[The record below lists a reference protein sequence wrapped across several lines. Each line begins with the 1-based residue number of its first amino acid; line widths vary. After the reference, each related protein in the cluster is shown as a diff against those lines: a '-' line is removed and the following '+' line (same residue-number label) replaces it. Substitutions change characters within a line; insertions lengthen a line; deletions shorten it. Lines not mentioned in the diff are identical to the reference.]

1 MSMLSV
7 PGVYKNG
14 TITLLEPIPNLQ
26 SASVIV
32 TVLEQNPLAHGMATK
47 MTVESWL
54 GNMQGTAW
62 ILGDIVEPIEDSLT
76 EWLVLQE

>member
-1 MSMLSV
+1 MLSV

-32 TVLEQNPLAHGMATK
+32 TVLDDNLFEPGMTAK
-47 MTVESWL
+47 TVAGGWL

-62 ILGDIVEPIEDSLT
+62 ILGDIVEPIEDGLT
-76 EWLVLQE
+76 KWLVLQE